1 MGSKPPNS
9 SFDLLNKYLLNTY
22 YIPHSIL
29 CSGKTFMNN
38 TVLSLQEFAT
48 WG

>member
-1 MGSKPPNS
+1 MSSKPPNS

-22 YIPHSIL
+22 IPSSIP
-29 CSGKTFMNN
+29 CSGKTQMNN
-38 TVLSLQEFAT
+38 TVPNLQESAA